1 MSGGASVCSL
11 NIKMCIIK
19 WQAKL
24 KTLIDII
31 FSELSPIERARANVP
46 DNGMDA
52 IMFQVVHAF
61 IIVMFCSGT

>member
-1 MSGGASVCSL
+1 
-11 NIKMCIIK
+11 MCIIK

-31 FSELSPIERARANVP
+31 LSELSLVKRARANVP
-46 DNGMDA
+46 NNGMDA

-61 IIVMFCSGT
+61 TIAMFCSSA